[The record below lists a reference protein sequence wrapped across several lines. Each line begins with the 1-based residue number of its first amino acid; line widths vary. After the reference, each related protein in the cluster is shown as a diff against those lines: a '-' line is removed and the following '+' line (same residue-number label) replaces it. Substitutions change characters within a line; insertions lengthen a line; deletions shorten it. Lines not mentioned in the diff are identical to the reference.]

1 MEIREI
7 FIEQIM
13 DFFKENI
20 KKNGD
25 TVKAFC
31 NALQKGEAEEAEQRF
46 SDYLRK
52 TISIR
57 DTFVKK
63 SKKENFYHGILL
75 GLLGYKDTWIISSN
89 GESGDGYSDILV
101 RSEDEEIGIV
111 IEVKYAENGKLEEA
125 CQEVLHQIEGKGYE
139 EELQEEGIK
148 HILKYG
154 IACYKKRCRIML
166 VDDRPEAKK

>member
-46 SDYLRK
+46 SDYLLVKRAWYE
-52 TISIR
+52 R
-57 DTFVKK
+57 QRQFVP
-63 SKKENFYHGILL
+63 NL
-75 GLLGYKDTWIISSN
+75 
-89 GESGDGYSDILV
+89 SGQWLYRLP
-101 RSEDEEIGIV
+101 
-111 IEVKYAENGKLEEA
+111 L
-125 CQEVLHQIEGKGYE
+125 
-139 EELQEEGIK
+139 
-148 HILKYG
+148 
-154 IACYKKRCRIML
+154 
-166 VDDRPEAKK
+166 

>member
-57 DTFVKK
+57 DTFVKNQRRK
-63 SKKENFYHGILL
+63 IFIMVSFWGSWAIRIHGSYLLMENPET
-75 GLLGYKDTWIISSN
+75 DT
-89 GESGDGYSDILV
+89 
-101 RSEDEEIGIV
+101 V
-111 IEVKYAENGKLEEA
+111 IFL
-125 CQEVLHQIEGKGYE
+125 
-139 EELQEEGIK
+139 
-148 HILKYG
+148 
-154 IACYKKRCRIML
+154 
-166 VDDRPEAKK
+166 

>member
-1 MEIREI
+1 MEKQLSR
-7 FIEQIM
+7 
-13 DFFKENI
+13 
-20 KKNGD
+20 
-25 TVKAFC
+25 
-31 NALQKGEAEEAEQRF
+31 
-46 SDYLRK
+46 YLGK

-89 GESGDGYSDILV
+89 EESGDGYSDILV

-125 CQEVLHQIEGKGYE
+125 CQEALQQIERKGYQ
-139 EELQEEGIK
+139 EELQEEGIE

-154 IACYKKRCRIML
+154 IACYKKRCKVRLIG
-166 VDDRPEAKK
+166 EGEIFA